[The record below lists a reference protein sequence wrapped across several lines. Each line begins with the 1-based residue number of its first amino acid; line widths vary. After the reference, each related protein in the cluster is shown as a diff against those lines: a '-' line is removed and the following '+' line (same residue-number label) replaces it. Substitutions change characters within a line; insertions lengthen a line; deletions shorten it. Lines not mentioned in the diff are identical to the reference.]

1 MKINKVSMAI
11 LILLLIIS
19 IPLTSAAHS
28 GRTDG
33 NGGHRDNKNKS
44 GLGSYHYHCGGYPAH
59 LHTNGVCPYSSSGS
73 TSTKTYSAPKEVY
86 STKVNAVNVPTT
98 INAGENVQ
106 LKGEVYPTNAQDK
119 TIEWKSNAPEIVTVS
134 SSGNLQA
141 VGVGTATVTATT
153 SRGTSTDFT
162 ITVTEIFAESITIKT
177 KPTDILLG
185 ETKVLSVAFIPD
197 TTTNKTIKWSSSNDN
212 IVSVNNDGK
221 ITAKALGTATI
232 TAGHGELT
240 DNFNIKV
247 LPIEAESINIIFPNN
262 DEKNDDTDEHYRL
275 AKGKQINLEAV
286 VLPENTTDKTVT
298 WSVNDESIA
307 EIDEH
312 GTLTANGTGTVIVKA
327 AANGINEE
335 IEIEVYSQTAAA
347 AAGGAGIAV
356 IAGGTY
362 YFVRKRR
369 M

>member
-1 MKINKVSMAI
+1 MKIKKTLTAI
-11 LILLLIIS
+11 LILLLTIS
-19 IPLTSAAHS
+19 IPLTAAAHS

-59 LHTNGVCPYSSSGS
+59 LHTNGVCPYSGGGS

-86 STKVNAVNVPTT
+86 STKINAVNVPNT

-134 SSGNLQA
+134 SSGNLHA

-162 ITVTEIFAESITIKT
+162 ITVTEVFAESITIET
-177 KPTDILLG
+177 KPTDILLN
-185 ETKVLSVAFIPD
+185 ENKTLSVAFTPAA
-197 TTTNKTIKWSSSNDN
+197 TTNKTIVWSSSNDK
-212 IVSVNNDGK
+212 IISVNNDGK

-232 TAGHGELT
+232 TAAHGELT
-240 DNFNIKV
+240 DSFAVKV
-247 LPIEAESINIIFPNN
+247 LPIEAESINIIFPN
-262 DEKNDDTDEHYRL
+262 DEKDDETDEHYRL

-298 WSVNDESIA
+298 WSVDDESIA

-312 GTLTANGTGTVIVKA
+312 GTITANGTGTVIVKA
-327 AANGINEE
+327 AAKNGINEE
-335 IEIEVYSQTAAA
+335 IEIEVYSYTAAA
-347 AAGGAGIAV
+347 AAGGTGVAV

-369 M
+369 I